1 MASNGDTT
9 LVVWQDDRDGY
20 GYDIYGA
27 RLDRAGVVLSVVR
40 ISAAPGQQSQPAVA
54 GNGTDFLVVWTDYRN
69 GVTPSIYGAR
79 VTTDGRVLD
88 PQGIRICTAGQQQ
101 VGPSVASD
109 GAGYLV
115 VWQDSRSRVSVD
127 IYGTRVL
134 ATGAVLD
141 AGGLAINTGAN
152 HQINP
157 AVSGKAGGYLVV
169 WQDQRD
175 GSSYDIYG
183 TSVSVAGVVSHPAGL
198 PISTAAGDQINPA
211 VTANGRDYWVAWQ
224 DFRSDSHFD
233 IYGTVVTGSGLVS
246 QPGGIAISTAANDQ
260 FNPSLASDGANC
272 LAVWAD
278 KRDGANFAIYGA
290 RLTPAGAIMDAS
302 GFVISRTARDHYHP
316 AVTGNGAG
324 YWAAWQDYRNGDGAD
339 IYGCRL
345 TSTATVSDPG
355 GVLISMV
362 GVSTPPPATPT
373 LVWANPA
380 AIVYGTGLSGLQLN
394 ATANVPGTFEYS
406 PVAGTVLGAGDN
418 QTLSVLFTP
427 TDTQAYTSAS
437 ATVTIN
443 VVQRPLTVTANST
456 ARLYGAEEPAFT
468 VSYAGF
474 VNGDTATALGGT
486 LAFARAAGESV
497 GSYLI
502 TPSGLTS
509 GNYALTFN
517 TGTLSVTRAA
527 LSVTAHARNKTY
539 GATDPGFTVSYAGF
553 VNSETPA
560 VLGGTLAFTRAP
572 GESVGSYLIT
582 PSGLTSGNYAI
593 TFNTGTLSI
602 TQAALSVTADART
615 KTYGATDPALTVSYA
630 GFVNSETP
638 SVLGGTLAFTRAP
651 GESVGSYL
659 ITPSGL
665 TSGNYAITFN
675 PGALSITKA
684 ALTVTADNKTKTY
697 GATDPAF
704 TASYVGFV
712 NSETPT
718 VLGGTLAFARAAGEN
733 VGSYLITP
741 SGLISGNYAI
751 TFVNGTLTVTPAP
764 VLMTGLTVQP
774 AAATITAGQ
783 TQQFTARATYS
794 DVSTADVT
802 GFAVWQSANPAVAT
816 VTIGGRATGVTAGT
830 ASISASRAGF
840 NAAASLTVTTSG
852 STGTKT
858 FSNSSAF
865 TIRDQGPAAV
875 YPSPVSVSGLSGTIT
890 KVTVRLIRLTH
901 SNPDDLDILL
911 VGPGGQKVLLMS
923 DAGGSEDVSGITLTL
938 DDAASAVL
946 PDSSKLRSAT
956 YKPANYQTGDVFS
969 APAPAG
975 PYAGTLSAYNNTN
988 PSGPWRLYIMDDNQG
1003 GSGSLSGGWSLT
1015 ITTVAPAQ

>member
-1 MASNGDTT
+1 MKSTVTLQRQIRQCLASIWIGALSLLCLVALPASAATTDPAPYDQSAPAMASNGDTT

-509 GNYALTFN
+509 GNYA
-517 TGTLSVTRAA
+517 
-527 LSVTAHARNKTY
+527 
-539 GATDPGFTVSYAGF
+539 
-553 VNSETPA
+553 
-560 VLGGTLAFTRAP
+560 
-572 GESVGSYLIT
+572 
-582 PSGLTSGNYAI
+582 
-593 TFNTGTLSI
+593 
-602 TQAALSVTADART
+602 
-615 KTYGATDPALTVSYA
+615 
-630 GFVNSETP
+630 
-638 SVLGGTLAFTRAP
+638 
-651 GESVGSYL
+651 
-659 ITPSGL
+659 
-665 TSGNYAITFN
+665 ITFN

>member
-1 MASNGDTT
+1 MKSTVTLQPQIRQCLASIWIGALSLLCLVALPASAATTDPALYDQSAPAMASNGDTT

-40 ISAAPGQQSQPAVA
+40 ISAAPVQQSQPAVA

-101 VGPSVASD
+101 VGSSVASD

-211 VTANGRDYWVAWQ
+211 VTANGSDYWVAWQ

-272 LAVWAD
+272 LAVWTD

-302 GFVISRTARDHYHP
+302 NFVISRTARDHYHP

-324 YWAAWQDYRNGDGAD
+324 YWAAWQDYRNGDSAD

-355 GVLISMV
+355 GVLVSMV
-362 GVSTPPPATPT
+362 AVSTPPPATPT

-527 LSVTAHARNKTY
+527 LSVTADARNKTY

-582 PSGLTSGNYAI
+582 PSGLTSGNY
-593 TFNTGTLSI
+593 
-602 TQAALSVTADART
+602 V
-615 KTYGATDPALTVSYA
+615 
-630 GFVNSETP
+630 
-638 SVLGGTLAFTRAP
+638 
-651 GESVGSYL
+651 
-659 ITPSGL
+659 
-665 TSGNYAITFN
+665 
-675 PGALSITKA
+675 
-684 ALTVTADNKTKTY
+684 
-697 GATDPAF
+697 
-704 TASYVGFV
+704 
-712 NSETPT
+712 
-718 VLGGTLAFARAAGEN
+718 
-733 VGSYLITP
+733 
-741 SGLISGNYAI
+741 I

-774 AAATITAGQ
+774 ATATITAGQ

-794 DVSTADVT
+794 DGSTADVT
-802 GFAVWQSANPAVAT
+802 GSTVWQSSNPAVAT
-816 VTIGGRATGVTAGT
+816 VTIGGRANGVTAGT

-840 NAAASLTVTTSG
+840 NAAASLTVMTGG

-858 FSNSSAF
+858 FSNSSAI
-865 TIRDQGPAAV
+865 TVPDQGPAAV
-875 YPSPVSVSGLSGTIT
+875 YPSPVSVLGLSGTIT
-890 KVTVRLIRLTH
+890 KVSVRLIRLTH

-911 VGPGGQKVLLMS
+911 VGPAGQKVLLMS

-956 YKPANYQTGDVFS
+956 YKPTNYQTGDVFA

-975 PYAGTLSAYNNTN
+975 PYAETLSAYNNTN
-988 PSGPWRLYIMDDNQG
+988 PNGTWRLYIMDDNQG

-1015 ITTVAPAQ
+1015 ITTAAPAISD